1 MSGRTQ
7 EEYAMPKTPGQR
19 ARDIHPDDL
28 LVQFSPDMT
37 RQFARLEAM
46 VSQSKQVEQE
56 TLLTLTELASGKPFL
71 AKEAFFWVA
80 KIVEETSNHIHAT
93 GDQRAQ
99 EALSNLM
106 TCMWDIEKEP
116 GYAPFTVSKSV
127 RRANE
132 R

>member
-1 MSGRTQ
+1 MSGRKQ

-19 ARDIHPDDL
+19 AREIHPDDL

-37 RQFARLEAM
+37 RQFAVLEAM
-46 VSQSKQVEQE
+46 VNRSEQVSPE
-56 TLLTLTELASGKPFL
+56 TLTTLTELASGKPFL
-71 AKEAFFWVA
+71 AKEAFFWIA

-106 TCMWDIEKEP
+106 ECMWDIEKEP
-116 GYAPFTVSKSV
+116 GYAPFTFSKSS
-127 RRANE
+127 RRVNE